1 MKNNKVMSKHK
12 VSPATIARNK
22 KAFHDYTIL
31 EKFEAGIV
39 LQGWEV
45 KSIRSGK
52 VQMVDTHVHV
62 RKGEAWLFN
71 CLITPLLSASTHIT
85 PNTTASRKLLLNRRE
100 IDKIMGR
107 IEQKGFTCVP
117 LAMYWKGS
125 NVKIEIALA
134 QGKKD
139 YDKRD
144 AQKDK
149 DWKLEKDRLFKK
161 AQR

>member
-1 MKNNKVMSKHK
+1 MSKHK

-22 KAFHDYTIL
+22 RAFHDYTIL

-45 KSIRSGK
+45 KSVRAGK
-52 VQMVDTHVHV
+52 VQMIDSHIHI

-71 CLITPLLSASTHIT
+71 CLITPLLSASTHVVAD
-85 PNTTASRKLLLNRRE
+85 ASANRKLLLNRRE

-107 IEQKGFTCVP
+107 VEQKGLTCVP

-125 NVKIEIALA
+125 RVKVEIALA
-134 QGKKD
+134 QGKKTH
-139 YDKRD
+139 DKRQ
-144 AQKDK
+144 AEKDK
-149 DWKLEKDRLFKK
+149 DWAREKDRIFKK
-161 AQR
+161 AHR

>member
-1 MKNNKVMSKHK
+1 MSKHK

-22 KAFHDYTIL
+22 RAFHDYTIL

-45 KSIRSGK
+45 KSVRAGK
-52 VQMVDTHVHV
+52 VQMIDSHIHI

-71 CLITPLLSASTHIT
+71 CLITPLLSASTHVVAD
-85 PNTTASRKLLLNRRE
+85 ASANRKLLLNRRE

-107 IEQKGFTCVP
+107 VEQKGLTCVP

-125 NVKIEIALA
+125 RVKVEIALA
-134 QGKKD
+134 QGKKVH
-139 YDKRD
+139 DKRQ

-149 DWKLEKDRLFKK
+149 DWSREKDRLFKK

>member
-1 MKNNKVMSKHK
+1 MSKHK

-45 KSIRSGK
+45 KSIRAGK

>member
-1 MKNNKVMSKHK
+1 MSKHK

-22 KAFHDYTIL
+22 RAFHDYTIL

-45 KSIRSGK
+45 KSIRAGK
-52 VQMVDTHVHV
+52 VQMIDSHVHIK
-62 RKGEAWLFN
+62 RGEAWLFN
-71 CLITPLLSASTHIT
+71 CLITPLLSASTHVVAD
-85 PNTTASRKLLLNRRE
+85 ASANRKLLLNRRE

-117 LAMYWKGS
+117 LAMYWKGTC
-125 NVKIEIALA
+125 VKVEIALA
-134 QGKKD
+134 QGKKVH
-139 YDKRD
+139 DKRQ

-149 DWKLEKDRLFKK
+149 DWAREKDRIFKK
-161 AQR
+161 AHR